1 VIKCI
6 IVEDEALAQ
15 DVIQSHLRKVDRFE
29 LVGICNNALEAKE
42 LLDKKEVDLM
52 FLDIQLPGMTGLH
65 FLRTLPNPP
74 LVVVTTAYSEYA
86 IESYEFNIIDYLL
99 KPISFERFLKTV
111 DKIVHGR
118 LFTTPPVKEKDDPPG
133 DHIFVKSNSKFF
145 KVNFSEIVFIESM
158 KDYLKIHTA
167 EYKLVTHQTMNDME
181 KILSPRQ
188 FIRVHKSYIVAVS
201 HIKAIYGNS
210 VEMENATIPI
220 GLNYKE
226 KVMNFIGRKM
236 Q

>member
-15 DVIQSHLRKVDRFE
+15 DVIQSHLQKVDRFE

-145 KVNFSEIVFIESM
+145 KVNFSEIVYIESM
-158 KDYLKIHTA
+158 KDYIKVFT
-167 EYKLVTHQTMNDME
+167 KQTVIITKQSISSVEAMLPE
-181 KILSPRQ
+181 KD
-188 FIRVHKSYIVAVS
+188 FIRVHRSYIVS
-201 HIKAIYGNS
+201 LQKIKS
-210 VEMENATIPI
+210 FTSELMEIEKTEIPI
-220 GLNYKE
+220 GKLYRNEVMKVLN
-226 KVMNFIGRKM
+226 
-236 Q
+236 

>member
-1 VIKCI
+1 
-6 IVEDEALAQ
+6 
-15 DVIQSHLRKVDRFE
+15 
-29 LVGICNNALEAKE
+29 
-42 LLDKKEVDLM
+42 M

-145 KVNFSEIVFIESM
+145 KVNFSEIDFIESM